1 MELKTMFKSRWR
13 WWALLIVAILLL
25 SAGFYLWRWGQVR
38 IYGTGVPDLPRDE
51 MAVVDNVTEKLK
63 NVIEK
68 AQIERNRLPEVIEG
82 AKNVVRRDV
91 GRLDDD
97 GVVRRW
103 NGLLGRYREDRAA
116 AEGVRSDE

>member
-1 MELKTMFKSRWR
+1 MFESRWR

-25 SAGFYLWRWGQVR
+25 AAGFYLWRWGQAR

-63 NVIEK
+63 SVIEM
-68 AQIERNRLPEVIEG
+68 AQVERSKLPEVVKG
-82 AKNVVRRDV
+82 AKVDIQRDV
-91 GRLDDD
+91 ADLTDD
-97 GVVRRW
+97 GVADRW

-116 AEGVRSDE
+116 AEGVRSDD

>member
-1 MELKTMFKSRWR
+1 MELKTMFESRWR

-25 SAGFYLWRWGQVR
+25 AAGFYLWRWGQAR

-63 NVIEK
+63 SVIEM
-68 AQIERNRLPEVIEG
+68 AQVERSKLPEVVKG
-82 AKNVVRRDV
+82 AKVDIQRDV
-91 GRLDDD
+91 ADLTDD
-97 GVVRRW
+97 GVADRW

-116 AEGVRSDE
+116 AEGVRSDD